1 MSMAV
6 VGGIV
11 FSVFL
16 MILLFVRGENIKRDL
31 KRANAKLESTSR
43 QKTHL
48 GGIVMELAKEEQL
61 MLKERMAKVQK
72 DSSPNERFV
81 VCTSLLIDASD
92 SVISDAALDN
102 RTVRKAFEYY
112 ISNFSDV
119 PYTEFKAVILQDQK
133 RKQLW
138 AGDNIHAYLELC
150 KSCIAAIE

>member
-6 VGGIV
+6 VGGVV

-81 VCTSLLIDASD
+81 VWTSLLIDASD
-92 SVISDAALDN
+92 SVISD
-102 RTVRKAFEYY
+102 E
-112 ISNFSDV
+112 
-119 PYTEFKAVILQDQK
+119 
-133 RKQLW
+133 
-138 AGDNIHAYLELC
+138 H
-150 KSCIAAIE
+150 